1 VWPPWTRQPL
11 ERIVAISPDKE
22 TPKTN
27 GAGTPAKEA
36 TSKVKKKSGPDRLQR
51 LLRIKPGPLRR
62 LILAAVVVL
71 VVYALGSLIS
81 RLMTDYLWYQEVG
94 HTTVFTTPIVARIL
108 VGLFFAV
115 IFFVLFY
122 GSLWLARKLSPRLRP
137 ASDSPD
143 GNVLELITR
152 RRWPSRLL
160 LLASIVI
167 AVIVGLSYSGR
178 WQAVLLFL
186 NRQDFGYADPLFG
199 KDASFYVFTL
209 PVWSMLVNFVGVT
222 VLLTTIATAFTYV
235 ADRALVLTE
244 KNRITFAPHVKAHLS
259 AILSLAMLAKAG
271 DYMLQTWELDFSV
284 RGVTFGA
291 SYTDV
296 HATLPVLRFLAI
308 VSLLAAVLFLVN
320 IRFRGWRLPVVA
332 IGLMFL
338 TWAFA
343 GKLYPYIV
351 QQYRVTPNEVVKESE
366 YIASNIEAT
375 RWAYGVDKISEVT
388 IQASEDL
395 TAADL
400 ETNAPTIDNVRLWEP
415 RPALSTY
422 SQIQE
427 LGPYYSF
434 TDVDVDR
441 YTIDG
446 KYRQVI
452 LSTRELD
459 QSRLPSQSQSWVN
472 KHLTYTHGC
481 GFVLSPAN
489 ETSSKGLPALFV
501 SNIPPVTSTDLK
513 ITRPE
518 IYYGELGNDF
528 VVVRTENQE
537 FDYPKGDSGV
547 YATYAGD
554 GGIPVGSKARQL
566 AFAFRFNSMKLLF
579 SGSLTADSRIMF
591 RRTIQER
598 VQAVAPFLT
607 CDKDPYLV
615 VRDDGSLVWM
625 WDAYATTNRF
635 PYSQPRADGT
645 NYIRNSVKVVINT
658 YDGGITLYQMDPD
671 DALTNTWGKVYKG
684 LLTPGDQM
692 PADLRAH
699 MRYPEDLYSMQA
711 EVLST
716 YHMQDIKMFYNNE
729 GAWQIPKE
737 LYGTEEVPVVPYYE
751 LLTLPGETKAE
762 FALMLPFAQLNKTNM
777 TALLVARMDED
788 HYGELVAINF
798 PRDKFVDGPAQ
809 VESQISNDPIIS
821 PQLTLWGQSGSTVIR
836 GNLLVVP
843 VNQSVMYFEPVY
855 LESETTKI
863 PELARV
869 IVVYGEHAVME
880 PTLKEALAKIFGE
893 SAGPGTTA
901 TTSGG
906 TTTTVPGGTTTT
918 TPSTTSTT
926 VPGGTTTTTISGGP
940 TTTLPTDPAKL
951 ATLADQT
958 LKAALDAQRRGDWAE
973 YGRLIDEATRIM
985 EALVATY

>member
-1 VWPPWTRQPL
+1 MDGQPL
-11 ERIVAISPDKE
+11 GRTAAISPDKE
-22 TPKTN
+22 TPKKD

-36 TSKVKKKSGPDRLQR
+36 TSKVKKKTGPDRLQR
-51 LLRIKPGPLRR
+51 VLRIKPGPVRR

-71 VVYALGSLIS
+71 VVYLLGSLIS
-81 RLMTDYLWYQEVG
+81 RLVTDYLWYQEVG

-115 IFFVLFY
+115 VFFVLFY
-122 GSLWLARKLSPRLRP
+122 GSLWLARRLSPRVRP

-160 LLASIVI
+160 LLAAIVI

-178 WQAVLLFL
+178 WQQVLLFL
-186 NRQDFGYADPLFG
+186 NRQDFGYSDPLFG

-235 ADRALVLTE
+235 ADRALVLSE
-244 KNRITFAPHVKAHLS
+244 KNRIAFAPHVKAHLS

-296 HATLPVLRFLAI
+296 HASLPVLRILAI
-308 VSLLAAVLFLVN
+308 VSLIAAVLFLVN
-320 IRFRGWRLPVVA
+320 IRFRGWRLPAIAIVA
-332 IGLMFL
+332 MFL
-338 TWAFA
+338 MWAFA

-366 YIASNIEAT
+366 FIASNMEAT
-375 RWAYGVDKISEVT
+375 RWAYGIDKITEVP
-388 IQASEDL
+388 IAASENL
-395 TAADL
+395 TAADIKA
-400 ETNAPTIDNVRLWEP
+400 NAATIDNVRLWEP

-434 TDVDVDR
+434 NDVDVDR

-446 KYRQVI
+446 RYRQVL
-452 LSTRELD
+452 LSARELD
-459 QSRLPSQSQSWVN
+459 QSGLPAQSQSWVN
-472 KHLTYTHGC
+472 KHLTYTHGY
-481 GFVLSPAN
+481 GIVMSPAN
-489 ETSSKGLPALFV
+489 ESASKGLPAFFV
-501 SNIPPVTSTDLK
+501 SNIPPVMSTDLK

-528 VVVRTENQE
+528 VIVGTENAE
-537 FDYPKGDSGV
+537 FDYPAGDAGAK
-547 YATYAGD
+547 ATYNGD
-554 GGIPVGSKARQL
+554 GGIPIGNKARQL
-566 AFAFRFNSMKLLF
+566 AFAFRFNSMKILF
-579 SGSLTADSRIMF
+579 SSSFTSESRIMY
-591 RRTIQER
+591 RRTIGER
-598 VQAVAPFLT
+598 VQAIAPFLT
-607 CDKDPYLV
+607 YDKDPYLV
-615 VRDDGSLVWM
+615 VREDGSLVWM
-625 WDAYATTNRF
+625 WDAYATTSRF

-645 NYIRNSVKVVINT
+645 NYIRNSVKVVINA
-658 YDGGITLYQMDPD
+658 YDGKITLYQMDPD

-684 LLTPGDQM
+684 LFTPGDQM

-716 YHMQDIKMFYNNE
+716 YHVRDLTMFYNNE
-729 GAWQIPKE
+729 GAWQIPME
-737 LYGTEEVPVVPYYE
+737 LYGAEEVPVVPYYE
-751 LLTLPGETKAE
+751 LLTLPGETEAE

-777 TALLVARMDED
+777 TALLVGRQDKE

-798 PRDKFVDGPAQ
+798 PRDKFIDGPAQ
-809 VESQISNDPIIS
+809 VEAQISNDPDIS
-821 PQLTLWGQSGSTVIR
+821 PKLTLWDQSGSTVIR

-880 PTLKEALAKIFGE
+880 PTVAEALAKIFAEPG
-893 SAGPGTTA
+893 GPGTA
-901 TTSGG
+901 
-906 TTTTVPGGTTTT
+906 TTVPGGTTTT
-918 TPSTTSTT
+918 TTPGSTTSTTSTT
-926 VPGGTTTTTISGGP
+926 VPIGTTTTTTPG
-940 TTTLPTDPAKL
+940 TTALPTDPSAL
-951 ATLADQT
+951 AALADQT
-958 LKAALDAQRRGDWAE
+958 LKEAFDAQKRGDWAE
-973 YGRLIDEATRIM
+973 YGRLIGEVTRIM
-985 EALVATY
+985 EALVAAY